1 MSIMKILITGM
12 TGLIGGHLLE
22 LCRAVGVEV
31 HYLTRNPNKIT
42 KEPTLKGFFW
52 DPESGEIEEECLEG
66 VTKIVH
72 LAGASVAQRWTKR
85 QKKLIITSRERTGEL
100 LYDLLS
106 SHTNDVNQLLSA
118 SAIGI
123 YPSSLSRLYTEDSPG
138 RADDFLGNVV
148 QKWEAAAD
156 RFTDLGILVTKV
168 RIGLVL
174 AADGGFLEQIKKP
187 IKNYMGACLGSGRQ
201 WQSWIHVED
210 LVALFIYLLQNDIDG
225 VFNGVAPS
233 PVKQRYLLKKIA
245 KIFRRPLLL
254 PPVPG
259 FVLEFLVGEM
269 SSMILSSQL
278 VASQKIEQTNFQFQF
293 TQVDKALKD
302 LLIKS

>member
-1 MSIMKILITGM
+1 MKVLITGM
-12 TGLIGGHLLE
+12 TGLIGRHLLG
-22 LCRAVGVEV
+22 LCREMGVEV
-31 HYLTRNPNKIT
+31 HYLTRHPNKI
-42 KEPTLKGFFW
+42 KREPTLKGFFW
-52 DPESGEIEEECLEG
+52 DPESGEVEKKCLEG

-85 QKKLIITSRERTGEL
+85 QKELILTSREKTGRL

-106 SHTNDVNQLLSA
+106 NHANDVNQVLSA

-123 YPSSLSRLYTEDSPG
+123 YPSSLSRLYTEDTPA
-138 RADDFLGNVV
+138 RADDFLGHVV
-148 QKWEAAAD
+148 QRWEAAAD
-156 RFTDLGILVTKV
+156 RFTALGILVTKV

-174 AADGGFLEQIKKP
+174 APDGGFLEQVKKP

-201 WQSWIHVED
+201 WQSWIHIED
-210 LVALFIYLLQNDIDG
+210 LVSLFMYLLQNDIDG

-245 KIFRRPLLL
+245 RILKRPLLL
-254 PPVPG
+254 PPIPE

-269 SSMILSSQL
+269 SAMILSSQL
-278 VASQKIEQTNFQFQF
+278 VASPKIEQTNFKFRF

-302 LLIKS
+302 LLIQA